1 MELIRNE
8 KDIPLCEHLFKLS
21 LPPYMHPILLD
32 YVERAGLCDLFRHC
46 IKVQPRSFT
55 TEVACPFRW
64 NVRRHP
70 FTGVN
75 SDMYWISPANL
86 ETHNNL
92 LSFLAVCGFS
102 SVFSALAAKSDRD
115 ASQFKLFQATF
126 LLVSRYTEMQ
136 FHVDFDDGVVG
147 KVWSVIIPIVL
158 VNGSNSELI
167 IRSKDTSQTLVEVKY
182 LIGEAVIFAPDVVHS
197 TAVVE
202 YADGYRVCLSLN
214 VGFIHVGNVH
224 HILSDITQQFPP
236 KSSEYLLSWPPHW
249 TTASPSRVINI
260 PEISE
265 AALLGVQWLSSYS
278 LLINTWKDN
287 VEKATCNFSP
297 KLLQWMAYQ
306 RYCYALKYREKVS
319 LQESFSDFQS
329 RASQSLTHF
338 REVKLRE
345 IGFNFVVDRDAG
357 CKQSHWLVNFSELKS
372 FFDTFGHCQV
382 RKRHDRKLYF
392 WLKNQ
397 HRVLSESS
405 MLSTTKA
412 KRRYMLCSIGA
423 IS

>member
-64 NVRRHP
+64 NVRRRP

-92 LSFLAVCGFS
+92 LSFLAVGGLS

-167 IRSKDTSQTLVEVKY
+167 IRLSCVSVSECW
-182 LIGEAVIFAPDVVHS
+182 IHS
-197 TAVVE
+197 C
-202 YADGYRVCLSLN
+202 G
-214 VGFIHVGNVH
+214 
-224 HILSDITQQFPP
+224 
-236 KSSEYLLSWPPHW
+236 
-249 TTASPSRVINI
+249 
-260 PEISE
+260 
-265 AALLGVQWLSSYS
+265 
-278 LLINTWKDN
+278 
-287 VEKATCNFSP
+287 
-297 KLLQWMAYQ
+297 
-306 RYCYALKYREKVS
+306 
-319 LQESFSDFQS
+319 
-329 RASQSLTHF
+329 
-338 REVKLRE
+338 
-345 IGFNFVVDRDAG
+345 
-357 CKQSHWLVNFSELKS
+357 
-372 FFDTFGHCQV
+372 
-382 RKRHDRKLYF
+382 
-392 WLKNQ
+392 
-397 HRVLSESS
+397 
-405 MLSTTKA
+405 
-412 KRRYMLCSIGA
+412 
-423 IS
+423 